1 LDDIVLIGGLSGG
14 AAVIKLIVVSLAI
27 TSLASGAQAQ
37 LAPFGA
43 VPTVL
48 NPYPFIAPTP
58 PADAGA
64 DANAQRCAP
73 VYAGRGGARY
83 PCAGGSR

>member
-1 LDDIVLIGGLSGG
+1 VL
-14 AAVIKLIVVSLAI
+14 KLIVVSLAI
-27 TSLASGAQAQ
+27 TSFATGSHAQF
-37 LAPFGA
+37 APFGA

-58 PADAGA
+58 PTDA
-64 DANAQRCAP
+64 ANSSNGQPCAP

-83 PCAGGSR
+83 PCAGDAPRQQAH